1 MRSAHHHLSVNDEV
15 NREDDCSD
23 ASVDNLEDSV
33 VRDEDHD
40 EATDEEHEEDA
51 EHDTP
56 ARSEVYLGL

>member
-1 MRSAHHHLSVNDEV
+1 MRSAHHHLGVNDEV

-33 VRDEDHD
+33 VGDEDHD

-51 EHDTP
+51 KHDTP

>member
-1 MRSAHHHLSVNDEV
+1 MRSAHHHLGVDNEV
-15 NREDDCSD
+15 NRENDCPD
-23 ASVDNLEDSV
+23 TSVDNLKDSV

-40 EATDEEHEEDA
+40 EATDQEHKEDA

>member
-1 MRSAHHHLSVNDEV
+1 MRSAHHHLGVNDEV
-15 NREDDCSD
+15 NRKDDCSD
-23 ASVDNLEDSV
+23 ASVDNLENSV

-40 EATDEEHEEDA
+40 EAADEKHKEDA

>member
-1 MRSAHHHLSVNDEV
+1 MRSAHHHLGVDNEV
-15 NREDDCSD
+15 NRENDGSD
-23 ASVDNLEDSV
+23 ARVDNLENSV

-40 EATDEEHEEDA
+40 EAADEEHKEDA

>member
-1 MRSAHHHLSVNDEV
+1 MRSAHHHLGVNDEV
-15 NREDDCSD
+15 NRKDDCSD
-23 ASVDNLEDSV
+23 ASVDNLENSV

-40 EATDEEHEEDA
+40 EAADQEHKEDA